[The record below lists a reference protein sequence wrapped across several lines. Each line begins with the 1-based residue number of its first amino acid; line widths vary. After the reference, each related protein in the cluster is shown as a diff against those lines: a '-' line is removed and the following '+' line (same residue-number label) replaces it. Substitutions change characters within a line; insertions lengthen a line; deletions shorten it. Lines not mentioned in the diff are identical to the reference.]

1 MTNKLEES
9 KRLLA
14 LGFSDKAIELCLQE
28 TNVGVIENPDADAVF
43 LGPSGDLIRLYIKL
57 NGDVIDDAKF
67 LCYGHSASSAAMS
80 ALTILMKHKS
90 VSEAKKLTQ
99 DDILKTLG
107 GLPEEE
113 LQSTEIA
120 LKTLNKALLARE
132 KNTNSP

>member
-1 MTNKLEES
+1 
-9 KRLLA
+9 
-14 LGFSDKAIELCLQE
+14 
-28 TNVGVIENPDADAVF
+28 
-43 LGPSGDLIRLYIKL
+43 
-57 NGDVIDDAKF
+57 
-67 LCYGHSASSAAMS
+67 MS
-80 ALTILMKHKS
+80 ALTILMKQKS

-132 KNTNSP
+132 KNTDSP

>member
-43 LGPSGDLIRLYIKL
+43 LGPCGDLIRLYIKL
-57 NGDVIDDAKF
+57 NGDVIEDAKF
-67 LCYGHSASSAAMS
+67 LCYGHSASSVAMS
-80 ALTILMKHKS
+80 ALTILMKQKS
-90 VSEAKKLTQ
+90 LSDAKKLTA

-107 GLPEEE
+107 GLPEAE
-113 LQSTEIA
+113 LPSTEIA
-120 LKTLNKALLARE
+120 IKTLNKALLARE
-132 KNTNSP
+132 KNRNSP